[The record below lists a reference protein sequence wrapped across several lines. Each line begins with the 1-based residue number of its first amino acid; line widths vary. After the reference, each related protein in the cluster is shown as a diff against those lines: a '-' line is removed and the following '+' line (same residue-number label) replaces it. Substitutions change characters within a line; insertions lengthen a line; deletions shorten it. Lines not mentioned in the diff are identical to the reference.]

1 MSDSVDSFLE
11 GKWADV
17 SRKFIYATSSSTR
30 STGLVDETEK
40 LTARLTQQSIEFV
53 VWDQEA
59 ISSRLKN
66 YPELVDDFFGRQWVK
81 EFCGDT
87 VAKALGTRLD
97 AQKVADFRRGT
108 RPNLHGVVWSR

>member
-1 MSDSVDSFLE
+1 MPRL
-11 GKWADV
+11 
-17 SRKFIYATSSSTR
+17 
-30 STGLVDETEK
+30 TGRQPVPRLSP
-40 LTARLTQQSIEFV
+40 LAARLTQQSIEFP

-87 VAKALGTRLD
+87 VAKTLDTWLD
-97 AQKVADFRRGT
+97 AHNR
-108 RPNLHGVVWSR
+108 